1 MGGSTKG
8 ICRILV
14 LNLEYG
20 DDLSYL
26 LENMGDDA
34 VKAYGNAP
42 IWDNTKKDD
51 YGAQQLYSKKLDL
64 HLKREAAYDRNK
76 KKVYTILYGQC
87 TPSLLSGIKSSN
99 EFNTKDKDKDPVW
112 IMKLIKRLSVGIDES
127 DNELCT
133 IFQLNKRFYS
143 MYQTPIESNDDYF
156 ERFDEEWKTTVTAS
170 GKESLVPKVNFASK
184 KYVSKTQDEI
194 EEVTKAMYLLLMSD
208 RIRYGEKVR
217 EISENI
223 VLGNDSFP

>member
-1 MGGSTKG
+1 MSEQAPEQTMTEGQEQKQNDNNKNTERSTFNNTTRYRSNNRNNNLATLASAARNFKG
-8 ICRILV
+8 KIEDLSVIGKQYENTGVAWEVLQKEVAEYSV
-14 LNLEYG
+14 LNLDYG

-26 LENMGDDA
+26 LENMDDDA

-51 YGAQQLYSKKLDL
+51 YGAQQIYSKKLDL

-87 TPSLLSGIKSSN
+87 TPSLLSGIKFSN
-99 EFNTKDKDKDPVW
+99 EFNIKDKDKDPVW

-127 DNELCT
+127 ENELCT

-143 MYQTPIESNDDYF
+143 IY
-156 ERFDEEWKTTVTAS
+156 
-170 GKESLVPKVNFASK
+170 
-184 KYVSKTQDEI
+184 
-194 EEVTKAMYLLLMSD
+194 
-208 RIRYGEKVR
+208 
-217 EISENI
+217 
-223 VLGNDSFP
+223 